1 MSDNSNSSTVKT
13 LWERLRDLATLKYEY
28 ARLTLAEKLTMIFSM
43 LILCLIGIFVSM
55 ISIFFLSVAISQ
67 WIAESIGAIWSSVI
81 IAGFYLILLL
91 LLVGFRK
98 QLIINPVSKFISRLI
113 I

>member
-67 WIAESIGAIWSSVI
+67 WIAESIGVIWSSVI

>member
-13 LWERLRDLATLKYEY
+13 LWQRLRDLATLKYEY

-43 LILCLIGIFVSM
+43 LILCLIGIFISM

-81 IAGFYLILLL
+81 IAGFYLILLIL
-91 LLVGFRK
+91 LIGFRK
-98 QLIINPVSKFISRLI
+98 QLIINPVAKFVTRLI

>member
-43 LILCLIGIFVSM
+43 LILCLTGLFISM

-67 WIAESIGAIWSSVI
+67 WIAESIGSIWSSVI